1 MAEQLEVVGF
11 HLACVATAGDSF
23 GGTELLT
30 KQVLFS
36 FRPRLTP
43 LTIEVEHRRIDT
55 FSIVVRIVRNKKQ
68 NF

>member
-11 HLACVATAGDSF
+11 HLACVATADNSF
-23 GGTELLT
+23 GRTELLT

-43 LTIEVEHRRIDT
+43 SLVEVERRMIDALN
-55 FSIVVRIVRNKKQ
+55 ICVRIVRNKK
-68 NF
+68 